1 MKKKTAEELNRIIK
15 RINVIGKIRPSH
27 KEVLDFYKY
36 IIREQHKIKPLI
48 KVKRIDLNEEIAK
61 NQMREGFPLIDKK
74 EIKPDM
80 DSATNLF
87 TNICKSLMR
96 NYKKAAPE
104 IKKITQAVR
113 KGEIDLKELF
123 GRLLAGEK
131 EYIDSIAE
139 NKDINRWLL
148 RVLAESSISPFL
160 EAYAEKLKDYVDQE
174 SWFRN
179 YCPVCGSAPLLGE
192 LKNVEGVEGAK
203 FLVCSSCGFEWRFK
217 RLGCP
222 FCGNGDHK
230 KLRHFNT
237 EADGKGYRVDVC
249 EECKKYIKTIDLREL
264 KVEVVPH
271 VDDMSTL
278 HLDIIAQK
286 EGYTRSTTNILE
298 MEKPGTA

>member
-1 MKKKTAEELNRIIK
+1 MKKKKSEELNKIIK
-15 RINVIGKIRPSH
+15 RINVIEKSRPSH
-27 KEVLDFYKY
+27 KEMLDFFKY
-36 IIREQHKIKPLI
+36 IIREKHKIKPLI
-48 KVKRIDLNEEIAK
+48 KVKRIDMNEETAK
-61 NQMREGFPLIDKK
+61 THIREGFPLIDKK

-80 DSATNLF
+80 ETATNLF
-87 TNICKSLMR
+87 RNICRSLMR

-123 GRLLAGEK
+123 RSLLAGEK
-131 EYIDSIAE
+131 EYIDTIAE
-139 NKDINRWLL
+139 NKEINRWLL

-160 EAYAEKLKDYVDQE
+160 EAYAEKLKGHVDQG
-174 SWFRN
+174 SWLRN
-179 YCPVCGSAPLLGE
+179 YCPVCGSEPVLGE
-192 LKNVEGVEGAK
+192 IKNVEGLEGAK

-230 KLRHFNT
+230 KLRHFTT

-264 KVEVVPH
+264 KVEVVPL
-271 VDDMSTL
+271 VDDIGTL
-278 HLDIIAQK
+278 HLDIIARK

-298 MEKPGTA
+298 MEKLGE